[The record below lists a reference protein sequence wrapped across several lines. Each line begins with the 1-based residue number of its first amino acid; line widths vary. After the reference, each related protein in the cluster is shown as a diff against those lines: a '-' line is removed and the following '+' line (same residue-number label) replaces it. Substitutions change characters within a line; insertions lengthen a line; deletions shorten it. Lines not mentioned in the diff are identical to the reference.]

1 MSKQLVYIRIINKGD
16 RQMTKYTKRQYLS
29 DIAANETA
37 VAAVKAELSSY
48 NDRVEAGEKITEALA
63 AAWNAAHDREWEL
76 EQERQAIERRWTQRN
91 WSWQDHSF
99 ASLVSAN
106 ID

>member
-1 MSKQLVYIRIINKGD
+1 M
-16 RQMTKYTKRQYLS
+16 YTKRQYLS

-37 VAAVKAELSSY
+37 LAAVRAELSAFA
-48 NDRVEAGEKITEALA
+48 DRAEAGEAIHTMSD
-63 AAWNAAHDREWEL
+63 AWNAAHDRQYEI
-76 EQERQAIERRWTQRN
+76 EQERFDIERRWSTRK

-99 ASLVSAN
+99 AELVSAN